1 LVRKKYIVEKIT
13 DTSVKYKLVLKR
25 NHGRKKKFPK
35 ISGTH
40 NTVSREFFDI
50 FGRNQNM
57 IIDNASTFMVYFYKL
72 EKYTYY

>member
-13 DTSVKYKLVLKR
+13 DTSVKYKLALKR

-40 NTVSREFFDI
+40 NTV
-50 FGRNQNM
+50 
-57 IIDNASTFMVYFYKL
+57 
-72 EKYTYY
+72 